1 MESNRIHVV
10 CPHCLATNRLDAA
23 RIDEHPNCGR
33 CHRPLFEAR
42 ALPVDESG
50 FRRMLEKTEL
60 PLLVDFWAAWCGP
73 CRIMAPELDLA
84 AQRLAPRVQVL
95 KLDTEAA
102 PRASAEHGIRSL
114 PTLVLFGGGREIDR
128 ISGALRAPDIVNW
141 VVPRVVG

>member
-1 MESNRIHVV
+1 VESQRIHVV

-33 CHRPLFEAR
+33 CHRPLFEPHAI
-42 ALPVDESG
+42 PVDESG
-50 FRRMLEKTEL
+50 FRRIVEKTEL
-60 PLLVDFWAAWCGP
+60 PVLVDFWAAWCGP
-73 CRIMAPELDLA
+73 CRMMAPELDKA
-84 AQRLAPRVQVL
+84 AARLAPRIQVL
-95 KLDTEAA
+95 KLETEAA
-102 PRASAEHGIRSL
+102 PRASAEYAIRSL